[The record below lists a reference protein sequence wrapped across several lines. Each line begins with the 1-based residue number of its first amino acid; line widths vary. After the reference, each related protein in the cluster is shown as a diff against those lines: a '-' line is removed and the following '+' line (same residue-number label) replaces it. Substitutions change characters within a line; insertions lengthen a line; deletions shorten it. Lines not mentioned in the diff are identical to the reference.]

1 MILNIIAI
9 LCMVTGVVFFA
20 GAAIGIVRF
29 PDFYT
34 RSHAAGKGD
43 TLSSFLMLLGIVLFH
58 LHDLSVATVITG
70 GKILLIGFFVLI
82 ASPTASHAI
91 MDAAY
96 EAGVIPWQRG
106 KKKAEEQEL

>member
-1 MILNIIAI
+1 MILDIIAV

-20 GAAIGIVRF
+20 GAAIGILRF
-29 PDFYT
+29 PDFYS

-58 LHDLSVATVITG
+58 LHDFTLATVITG
-70 GKILLIGFFVLI
+70 GKIMLIAVFVLL

-91 MDAAY
+91 MDAAF
-96 EAGVIPWQRG
+96 ETGVIPWHRD
-106 KKKAEEQEL
+106 KKKVEEPES

>member
-1 MILNIIAI
+1 MILDIIAI
-9 LCMVTGVVFFA
+9 LCMVTGVLFFA

-29 PDFYT
+29 PDFYS

-43 TLSSFLMLLGIVLFH
+43 TLSSFLILVGIVLFH
-58 LHDLSVATVITG
+58 LHELSVATVITG
-70 GKILLIGFFVLI
+70 GKIMLIAIFVLI

-96 EAGVIPWQRG
+96 EAGVIPWHRE
-106 KKKAEEQEL
+106 KKKPEEPEQ

>member
-1 MILNIIAI
+1 MILDIVAMIFMSVGLI
-9 LCMVTGVVFFA
+9 FFA
-20 GAAIGIVRF
+20 GATVGILRF
-29 PDFYT
+29 PDFYS

-43 TLSSFLMLLGIVLFH
+43 TLSTFLMLIGIVLYH

-70 GKILLIGFFVLI
+70 GKVMLIAVFVLI

-96 EAGVIPWQRG
+96 QTGVRPWRREDKREG
-106 KKKAEEQEL
+106 DVS